1 MKDERNATTI
11 AEEFYKD
18 FLHGELVIQIMTAE
32 GLINTDHGI
41 NLYGLHNIGTCISVK
56 RAFTFS
62 KNLADPFVSI
72 YLGDSCLCRTSC
84 KSDKYDILNN
94 CRLIT
99 TLTLQRMYTTTVT
112 FELML
117 NISLFPNIVNSLH
130 PTWNEKFRVSVCHNA
145 KR

>member
-11 AEEFYKD
+11 VEEFYKN
-18 FLHGELVIQIMTAE
+18 FLHGELVIQIMKAE
-32 GLINTDHGI
+32 GLINTDHGVK
-41 NLYGLHNIGTCISVK
+41 LYGLHNIGTCISVK

-84 KSDKYDILNN
+84 KSDKYAKMNN
-94 CRLIT
+94 CRFKT
-99 TLTLQRMYTTTVT
+99 MLTWQNMYAGTVT
-112 FELML
+112 IDLML
-117 NISLFPNIVNSLH
+117 ISLFSNIVLSLN
-130 PTWNEKFRVSVCHNA
+130 PTWNEKFTVSVCHNE